1 MGSSFERTFSALR
14 EARSKRPIIV
24 VISGLVVLAI
34 WVFWACFSD
43 VAVYRTSQKARLET
57 DPSPVRVAS
66 LTSGRITG
74 AYLKIGNPVREK
86 DILLQLDPTQ
96 EKILADKARARVGTL
111 APQVD
116 SLQRE
121 IDLEAD
127 AVVQGVSSERGAE
140 GEVLARLRAAQAD
153 LAFAEADF
161 ARETKAFA
169 DGVSPQV
176 VRDKAETTLRLKRAA
191 LESVQHESESLVA
204 SHHERGDSR
213 RRLKE
218 QLERQHAELASD
230 LAAAKSELAQHE
242 LAIEHLTIR
251 APIAGTV
258 ADIQPAL
265 RTGAVVHEGDV
276 IATVVPAAT
285 TLRVVAE
292 YGPET
297 IGRVHAGQRARMR
310 LDGFPWTHYG
320 TVGATVTSAGSET
333 RDNAVRVDLALDP
346 DSTLTTS
353 NGMTGSVDIEIDRVS
368 PLRLFLQMIGE
379 GAR

>member
-1 MGSSFERTFSALR
+1 
-14 EARSKRPIIV
+14 
-24 VISGLVVLAI
+24 
-34 WVFWACFSD
+34 VFWACFSE
-43 VAVYRTSQKARLET
+43 VAVSRTSQKARIET
-57 DPSPVRVAS
+57 DPAPIRVAS
-66 LTSGRITG
+66 LVSGRITG
-74 AYLKIGNPVREK
+74 AYLEIGNPVKEK

-96 EKILADKARARVGTL
+96 EKILADKARDRVQTL

-127 AVVQGVSSERGAE
+127 AVVQGVSSERSAE

-161 ARETKAFA
+161 TRETKAFA

-176 VRDKAETTLRLKRAA
+176 VRDKAETTLRLKHAA
-191 LESVQHESESLVA
+191 AESVQHESEALVA

-218 QLERQHAELASD
+218 QLERQHSELASD

-258 ADIQPAL
+258 ADIQPNL
-265 RTGAVVHEGDV
+265 QPGAVVHEGDV
-276 IATVVPAAT
+276 IATVVPAGT
-285 TLRVVAE
+285 MRVVAE

-297 IGRVHAGQRARMR
+297 IGRVHPGQRARVR
-310 LDGFPWTHYG
+310 LDGYPWTHYG
-320 TVGATVTSAGSET
+320 TVGATVTHAATEP
-333 RDNAVRVDLALDP
+333 RDNAVRVELALDQ
-346 DSTLTTS
+346 DKTLKPS

-368 PLRLFLQMIGE
+368 PLRMFLQMIGE

>member
-14 EARSKRPIIV
+14 EARSKRPIV
-24 VISGLVVLAI
+24 VMIGGLVVLAI
-34 WVFWACFSD
+34 WVLWAGFSD

-57 DPSPVRVAS
+57 DPSPSRVAVVVG
-66 LTSGRITG
+66 GRITSS
-74 AYLKIGNPVREK
+74 YLKIGNRVKEK

-96 EKILADKARARVGTL
+96 EKILADKARARAETL

-127 AVVQGVSSERGAE
+127 AVIQGVSSERSVE

-161 ARETKAFA
+161 ARETRAVA

-176 VRDKAETTLRLKRAA
+176 VLDKADTTLRLKRAA
-191 LESVQHESESLVA
+191 ADSVQHEYDAQVS
-204 SHHERGDSR
+204 SHHEHGDSR

-251 APIAGTV
+251 APIAGMV
-258 ADIQPAL
+258 EDIQPTL
-265 RTGAVVHEGDV
+265 RPGAVVHEGDV
-276 IATVVPAAT
+276 IATVVPGGPVH
-285 TLRVVAE
+285 VVAE

-297 IGRVHAGQRARMR
+297 IGRVHAGQRARLR

-320 TVGATVTSAGSET
+320 TLGATVTTAASET
-333 RDNAVRVDLALDP
+333 RDNAVRVELALDP
-346 DSTLTTS
+346 DPKLTTM
-353 NGMTGSVDIEIDRVS
+353 NGMTGVVDIEIDRVS

>member
-24 VISGLVVLAI
+24 VIGGLVVLAI

-66 LTSGRITG
+66 LTTGRITG
-74 AYLKIGNPVREK
+74 AYLEIGNPVREK

-96 EKILADKARARVGTL
+96 EKILADKARARVETL

-169 DGVSPQV
+169 EGVTPQV

-191 LESVQHESESLVA
+191 LESVQHESESMVA
-204 SHHERGDSR
+204 GHHERGDSR

-218 QLERQHAELASD
+218 QLERQHSELASD

-265 RTGAVVHEGDV
+265 RAGAVVHEGDV
-276 IATVVPAAT
+276 IATVVPAG

-320 TVGATVTSAGSET
+320 TVGAIVTSAGSET
-333 RDNAVRVDLALDP
+333 RDNAVRVTLALDP
-346 DSTLTTS
+346 DRQLAAS
-353 NGMTGSVDIEIDRVS
+353 NGMTGIVDIEIDRVS